1 MLFCDKFMK
10 IYKKIFIWFILFCSN
25 RSEDEDV
32 ASLRLSTAS
41 SVSSSSSSLSS
52 TSKSPKRNLS
62 STVIGKKI
70 LFESNLE
77 KSPEKALSKSIQTTP
92 TLGRLGFAQP
102 PSSIANDST
111 QRAESKYFRNIVG
124 NTADKTKMLSQH
136 NDLDVQINRN
146 NKSPIKSVKLLNNLN
161 ALKLK

>member
-1 MLFCDKFMK
+1 M
-10 IYKKIFIWFILFCSN
+10 
-25 RSEDEDV
+25 
-32 ASLRLSTAS
+32 STAS

-62 STVIGKKI
+62 NTVIGKKI
-70 LFESNLE
+70 LFESNLQKSTLE
-77 KSPEKALSKSIQTTP
+77 KTSASKSIQTTP
-92 TLGRLGFAQP
+92 TLGRVQNGHEWP
-102 PSSIANDST
+102 PSSVANDST

-136 NDLDVQINRN
+136 NDLNVQINRT
-146 NKSPIKSVKLLNNLN
+146 SPIKSVKLLNNLN